1 MTECGKI
8 RTGVENLDDQAEYSI
23 LGMKMEYEECR

>member
-8 RTGVENLDDQAEYSI
+8 RTGVENLDDQTEYSI